1 MKKLSLTILM
11 IITMLLAA
19 CGNDDNEGEQEGAEQ
34 GQEQQEQGEEQAAP
48 QEPDPVEFSDDEF
61 LDKEEPVVVVN
72 GEEVNGA
79 AYNAAYSL
87 VKSMSAQYGQDVS
100 DLEAVQ
106 DQTIDYLVEQELIM
120 QEAEDAGIEVSDEE
134 VQEEVDAAKESG
146 GEEGFQQSLEQLNLT
161 EEQFAQQL
169 RFDLATQQYM
179 EEEVDTEVTDEEV
192 QEMYDRL
199 SAQMGDQEMQDLDE
213 IRDDVEQMVIQNKQQ
228 EAYTNKVDE
237 LKESAEIE
245 EQI

>member
-1 MKKLSLTILM
+1 
-11 IITMLLAA
+11 
-19 CGNDDNEGEQEGAEQ
+19 
-34 GQEQQEQGEEQAAP
+34 
-48 QEPDPVEFSDDEF
+48 
-61 LDKEEPVVVVN
+61 
-72 GEEVNGA
+72 
-79 AYNAAYSL
+79 
-87 VKSMSAQYGQDVS
+87 
-100 DLEAVQ
+100 
-106 DQTIDYLVEQELIM
+106 
-120 QEAEDAGIEVSDEE
+120 
-134 VQEEVDAAKESG
+134 
-146 GEEGFQQSLEQLNLT
+146 LEQLNLT

-192 QEMYDRL
+192 QEMYDQL